1 MCFNVEKS
9 IFGGQSICI
18 VGSIPEL
25 GSWSSFDA
33 VMTEKYSNSWT
44 FSMDIDTDLSF
55 EYKYVITDQFN
66 QRQWENGEN
75 HGVNLIN
82 IREKT
87 HFVNDQFNG

>member
-1 MCFNVEKS
+1 
-9 IFGGQSICI
+9 
-18 VGSIPEL
+18 
-25 GSWSSFDA
+25 
-33 VMTEKYSNSWT
+33 
-44 FSMDIDTDLSF
+44 MDVDTDLSF

-82 IREKT
+82 IRDKT